1 MNLVKTKLVLST
13 LVLAFSVN
21 SFANLISCVVHY
33 GDGKYISKKLM
44 KSPFPHKCSNGAFGG
59 DPVPGKVKA
68 CYIGSEKVASENG
81 QFAIPAKCP
90 SGNPPVNAGVNL
102 PSPDATSGN
111 LPGSN
116 DSTQI
121 GAAQAAAQQAFC
133 AAIRESLKREGGL
146 IVDRINGKQ
155 PLEQIAWSQNEIG
168 KLLMSGKMK
177 GCK

>member
-21 SFANLISCVVHY
+21 SFASLISCVVHY
-33 GDGKYISKKLM
+33 GDGKYITKKM
-44 KSPFPHKCSNGAFGG
+44 IKSPIPHKCSNGAFGG

-90 SGNPPVNAGVNL
+90 GGTPPMNAGVNL
-102 PSPDATSGN
+102 PGADASSG
-111 LPGSN
+111 
-116 DSTQI
+116 QV

-168 KLLMSGKMK
+168 KLLMSAKMK

>member
-21 SFANLISCVVHY
+21 SFANKFSCEVHY
-33 GDGKYISKKLM
+33 GAEGKYISKKLVGVEAM
-44 KSPFPHKCSNGAFGG
+44 YRCDNRAFGG
-59 DPVPGKVKA
+59 DPIQGKIKA
-68 CYIGSEKVASENG
+68 CYIGSQKVANEHGSFSLPVN
-81 QFAIPAKCP
+81 CP
-90 SGNPPVNAGVNL
+90 GGNPPG
-102 PSPDATSGN
+102 PDATSGN

-133 AAIRESLKREGGL
+133 AAIRESLKREGAL
-146 IVDRINGKQ
+146 IVDRINSKQ
-155 PLEQIAWSQNEIG
+155 PIEQIAWSQNEIG
-168 KLLMSGKMK
+168 KLLMSAKMK